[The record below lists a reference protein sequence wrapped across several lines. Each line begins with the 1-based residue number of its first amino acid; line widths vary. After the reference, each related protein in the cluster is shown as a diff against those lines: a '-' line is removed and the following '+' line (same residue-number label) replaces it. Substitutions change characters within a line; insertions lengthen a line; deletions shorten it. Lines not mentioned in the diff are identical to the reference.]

1 MPEELWTCSAF
12 HIWRKCFQF
21 GWKKFKHLLSPLNY
35 LPSLVTVANYLSH
48 FVSKSIVQSEKSL
61 NGLPCC
67 CCRTQNCAHC
77 RSNHP
82 YSPCALTSY
91 MRIIPKGGSSSVSKL
106 CIYPRGQKKEN
117 FKQNSEFSQAKC
129 PPKSL
134 LSSWTRG
141 RFSMQRMRRENS
153 EFGRAL
159 KRNCWSF

>member
-1 MPEELWTCSAF
+1 MFSISHLEEVFPMGLIKVETSLF
-12 HIWRKCFQF
+12 TVE
-21 GWKKFKHLLSPLNY
+21 
-35 LPSLVTVANYLSH
+35 LPSFTCNPRKL
-48 FVSKSIVQSEKSL
+48 FVSFCLQIYRAIRIFPSL

-91 MRIIPKGGSSSVSKL
+91 MRIIPKGGGSSVSKL

-134 LSSWTRG
+134 PSLLGPGGDSAC
-141 RFSMQRMRRENS
+141 RE
-153 EFGRAL
+153 
-159 KRNCWSF
+159 